1 MSIRTP
7 LAHARGLGSAKS
19 GTGHWWAQRL
29 TAIALVPMVLWFVA
43 SVAGL
48 AGAEYGAVRAWIGEP
63 VTAILLILLIVAT
76 FHHMQLGMQVVIE
89 DYVHVEWLKITC
101 IVLVKFAAVFL
112 GVAAGFAVLKI
123 AFAG

>member
-1 MSIRTP
+1 M
-7 LAHARGLGSAKS
+7 
-19 GTGHWWAQRL
+19 
-29 TAIALVPMVLWFVA
+29 
-43 SVAGL
+43 
-48 AGAEYGAVRAWIGEP
+48 RAWIGEP
-63 VTAILLILLIVAT
+63 VTAILLVLLIVAT